1 MGKISRFLAL
11 ITFFA
16 SVVFGACDFSEFDKN
31 FMEVGPKERQR
42 LHNEIKNTYIKAVIN
57 DDLECKKESLK
68 RLIKANEVFEID
80 SKTLKKEL
88 ATLEN
93 SADSKN
99 TTNNAKKDENPT
111 KTTKNQNKDSSKET
125 KNAEQKTN
133 SKVEQNKTTKVT
145 QKEQSKEQKAQK
157 IEPKKEPKA
166 EQNVLS
172 DNVRKTLRVLEVL
185 SDKTALKIKLNRNI
199 DESELKNF
207 TLGSEDSWRNVYDIS
222 GILPSKFPTPQN
234 GISAKIRIAQKD
246 PSTVRIVF
254 EDAKKSQIYTQI
266 NDKEITFSKN
276 KLTQSTQ
283 KTEQKDSAKKAAN
296 AEKTNTSKIQAAT
309 NESEKITEKTTNKTQ
324 KTTANTEK
332 KTAETKKAEPI
343 NQKPMKITAD
353 TAPAAASN
361 KLSKKQKA
369 SKIIVI
375 DPGHGGDDVGALSQ
389 NKKLREK
396 DIVLSVSKKT
406 AALLKER
413 GYKVLFTRSNDRFIK
428 LRSRTS
434 FANDKGAHL
443 FISVHANAAPNKEK
457 AKTMNGIETFFLSP
471 SRSERSMNAAN
482 LENKAD
488 TDEMNYFTKV
498 SFLNFLNREKI
509 IASNKLAIDM
519 QAALLKSVRTS
530 YKVSDGGVREAP
542 FWVLVGA
549 LMPAVLIEIGY
560 ISHAEESLKISNSK
574 YQDRLAK
581 GIADGV
587 DEYFAKNL

>member
-11 ITFFA
+11 ITFFI

-31 FMEVGPKERQR
+31 FMEVGAKERQR
-42 LHNEIKNTYIKAVIN
+42 LHNEIKNAYIKSVIN
-57 DDLECKKESLK
+57 DDLECKKASLE
-68 RLIKANEVFEID
+68 RLIKANAVFNID
-80 SKTLKKEL
+80 SKALKKEL
-88 ATLEN
+88 ASISQANAKNADKN
-93 SADSKN
+93 SAKKSTPKSQNSAEESK
-99 TTNNAKKDENPT
+99 
-111 KTTKNQNKDSSKET
+111 KET
-125 KNAEQKTN
+125 KNEAKNTEQKTK
-133 SKVEQNKTTKVT
+133 SITAQT
-145 QKEQSKEQKAQK
+145 KEQKSQK
-157 IEPKKEPKA
+157 AEAEPK
-166 EQNVLS
+166 S
-172 DNVRKTLRVLEVL
+172 LRVLEVL
-185 SDKTALKIKLNRNI
+185 SDKNSLKIKLNRNI
-199 DESELKNF
+199 NKGELKNF
-207 TLGSEDSWRNVYDIS
+207 TLGSGDSWRNVYDIT

-246 PSTVRIVF
+246 PNTVRIVF
-254 EDAKKSQIYTQI
+254 EDAKKSQIYAQI
-266 NDKEITFSKN
+266 NEKEITFSKN
-276 KLTQSTQ
+276 KPAQNTQ
-283 KTEQKDSAKKAAN
+283 KVEQKVEQKTQPSSSAKKVASTEKTSEN
-296 AEKTNTSKIQAAT
+296 KAEKTT
-309 NESEKITEKTTNKTQ
+309 KTQ
-324 KTTANTEK
+324 NTKNDK
-332 KTAETKKAEPI
+332 KIAKKPEPV
-343 NQKPMKITAD
+343 NQKAMKITAD
-353 TAPAAASN
+353 TAAASN

-369 SKIIVI
+369 SKIIVL

-396 DIVLSVSKKT
+396 DIALSVSKKT
-406 AALLKER
+406 ASLLKER

-443 FISVHANAAPNKEK
+443 FISIHANAAPNKEK
-457 AKTMNGIETFFLSP
+457 AKIMNGIETYFLSP

-519 QAALLKSVRTS
+519 QAALLKSVRAS

-560 ISHAEESLKISNSK
+560 ISHPDESQKIANSK

>member
-11 ITFFA
+11 ITLFI

-31 FMEVGPKERQR
+31 FMKVGAKERQR
-42 LHNEIKNTYIKAVIN
+42 LHNEIKNAYIKSVIN
-57 DDLECKKESLK
+57 DDLECKKASLE
-68 RLIKANEVFEID
+68 RLIKANAVFGVN
-80 SKTLKKEL
+80 SKALKKEL
-88 ATLEN
+88 ASLN
-93 SADSKN
+93 QA
-99 TTNNAKKDENPT
+99 NAKNADKNNTDENNT
-111 KTTKNQNKDSSKET
+111 KKSTPKSQNKDSAEEAKKEAKKET
-125 KNAEQKTN
+125 KKEAKKEAKNTEQKTK
-133 SKVEQNKTTKVT
+133 SRAAQT
-145 QKEQSKEQKAQK
+145 KEQKSQK
-157 IEPKKEPKA
+157 VEAKTKVEAKAEPK
-166 EQNVLS
+166 S
-172 DNVRKTLRVLEVL
+172 LRVLEVL
-185 SDKTALKIKLNRNI
+185 SDKNSLKIKLNRNI
-199 DESELKNF
+199 NEDELKNF
-207 TLGSEDSWRNVYDIS
+207 TLNSKDSWRNVYDIT
-222 GILPSKFPTPQN
+222 GILPSKFPIPQN

-254 EDAKKSQIYTQI
+254 EDAKKSQIYAQI
-266 NDKEITFSKN
+266 DEKEITFSK
-276 KLTQSTQ
+276 KLAQNTQ
-283 KTEQKDSAKKAAN
+283 KTEQKAEQNTKKTAKKVASTEKTSEKTSEN
-296 AEKTNTSKIQAAT
+296 KAEKTV
-309 NESEKITEKTTNKTQ
+309 KTQ
-324 KTTANTEK
+324 NTKNDK
-332 KTAETKKAEPI
+332 KIAKKPEPI
-343 NQKPMKITAD
+343 NQKAMKITAD
-353 TAPAAASN
+353 TATAAASN

-369 SKIIVI
+369 SKIIVL

-396 DIVLSVSKKT
+396 DIVLNVSKKT
-406 AALLKER
+406 ASLLKER

-443 FISVHANAAPNKEK
+443 FISIHANAAPNKEK
-457 AKTMNGIETFFLSP
+457 AKSMNGIETFFLSP

-519 QAALLKSVRTS
+519 QAALLKSVRAS

-560 ISHAEESLKISNSK
+560 ISHPDESQKIANSK

>member
-1 MGKISRFLAL
+1 M
-11 ITFFA
+11 

-31 FMEVGPKERQR
+31 FMKVGTKERQR
-42 LHNEIKNTYIKAVIN
+42 LHNEIKNAYIKSVIN
-57 DDLECKKESLK
+57 DDLECKKASLE
-68 RLIKANEVFEID
+68 RLIKANAVFNID

-88 ATLEN
+88 ASLSQAN
-93 SADSKN
+93 AKNADK
-99 TTNNAKKDENPT
+99 NNAKKSTPKSQNSAQEA
-111 KTTKNQNKDSSKET
+111 KNT
-125 KNAEQKTN
+125 EQKTK
-133 SKVEQNKTTKVT
+133 SITAQT
-145 QKEQSKEQKAQK
+145 KEQKSQK
-157 IEPKKEPKA
+157 AEAKTKVEVKKEAKAEPK
-166 EQNVLS
+166 S
-172 DNVRKTLRVLEVL
+172 LRVLEVL
-185 SDKTALKIKLNRNI
+185 SDKNSLKIKLNRNI
-199 DESELKNF
+199 NKGELKNF
-207 TLGSEDSWRNVYDIS
+207 TLGSGDSWRNVYDIT

-254 EDAKKSQIYTQI
+254 EDAKKSQIYAQI
-266 NDKEITFSKN
+266 NEKEITFSKN
-276 KLTQSTQ
+276 KPAQNTQ
-283 KTEQKDSAKKAAN
+283 KTEPSGSAKKVASTEKTSEKTSEN
-296 AEKTNTSKIQAAT
+296 KAEKTA
-309 NESEKITEKTTNKTQ
+309 KTQ
-324 KTTANTEK
+324 NTKNDK
-332 KTAETKKAEPI
+332 KIAKKPEPV
-343 NQKPMKITAD
+343 NQKAMKITAD
-353 TAPAAASN
+353 TAAASN

-369 SKIIVI
+369 SKIIVL

-396 DIVLSVSKKT
+396 DIVLNVSKKT
-406 AALLKER
+406 ASLLKER

-443 FISVHANAAPNKEK
+443 FISIHANAAPNKEK
-457 AKTMNGIETFFLSP
+457 AKSMNGIETFFLSP

-519 QAALLKSVRTS
+519 QAALLKSVRAS

-560 ISHAEESLKISNSK
+560 ISHPEESQKIANSK
-574 YQDRLAK
+574 YQDHIAK

>member
-1 MGKISRFLAL
+1 M
-11 ITFFA
+11 

-31 FMEVGPKERQR
+31 FIEVGAKERQR
-42 LHNEIKNTYIKAVIN
+42 LHNEIKNAYIKSVIN
-57 DDLECKKESLK
+57 DDLECKKASLE
-68 RLIKANEVFEID
+68 RLIKANAVFNID
-80 SKTLKKEL
+80 SKALKKEL
-88 ATLEN
+88 ASLSQAN
-93 SADSKN
+93 AKNADE
-99 TTNNAKKDENPT
+99 NNADENNT
-111 KTTKNQNKDSSKET
+111 KKSTPKSQNKDSAEEAKNESKKET
-125 KNAEQKTN
+125 KNTEQKTN
-133 SKVEQNKTTKVT
+133 TKSTIT
-145 QKEQSKEQKAQK
+145 QTKEQKSQK
-157 IEPKKEPKA
+157 AEAKKEAKAEPK
-166 EQNVLS
+166 S
-172 DNVRKTLRVLEVL
+172 LRVLEVL
-185 SDKTALKIKLNRNI
+185 SDKNSLKIKLNRNI
-199 DESELKNF
+199 NEDELKNF
-207 TLGSEDSWRNVYDIS
+207 ALSSKDSWRNVYDIT
-222 GILPSKFPTPQN
+222 GILPSKFPIPQN

-254 EDAKKSQIYTQI
+254 EDAKKSQIYAQI
-266 NDKEITFSKN
+266 NEKEITFSKN
-276 KLTQSTQ
+276 KPAQNTQ
-283 KTEQKDSAKKAAN
+283 KVEQKTQPSGSAKKVASTEKTSEKTSEN
-296 AEKTNTSKIQAAT
+296 KAEKTA
-309 NESEKITEKTTNKTQ
+309 KTQ
-324 KTTANTEK
+324 NTKNDK
-332 KTAETKKAEPI
+332 KIAKKPEPI
-343 NQKPMKITAD
+343 NQKAMKITAD
-353 TAPAAASN
+353 IAAASN

-369 SKIIVI
+369 SKIIVL

-396 DIVLSVSKKT
+396 DIALSVSKKT
-406 AALLKER
+406 ASLLKER
-413 GYKVLFTRSNDRFIK
+413 GYKVLLTRSNDRFIK

-443 FISVHANAAPNKEK
+443 FISIHANAAPNKEK
-457 AKTMNGIETFFLSP
+457 AKTMNGIETYFLSP

-519 QAALLKSVRTS
+519 QAALLKSVRAS

-560 ISHAEESLKISNSK
+560 ISHPEESQKIANSK
-574 YQDRLAK
+574 YQDHIAK

>member
-11 ITFFA
+11 ITLFI

-31 FMEVGPKERQR
+31 FIEVGAKERQR
-42 LHNEIKNTYIKAVIN
+42 LHNEIKNAYIKSVIN
-57 DDLECKKESLK
+57 DDLECKKASLE
-68 RLIKANEVFEID
+68 RLIKANDVFGVN

-88 ATLEN
+88 ASLSQAN
-93 SADSKN
+93 AKNADK
-99 TTNNAKKDENPT
+99 NNADENNTDKNNT
-111 KTTKNQNKDSSKET
+111 KKSTPKSQNKDSAQEAKKETKKET
-125 KNAEQKTN
+125 KNTEQKTN
-133 SKVEQNKTTKVT
+133 TKSIIT
-145 QKEQSKEQKAQK
+145 QTKEQKSQK
-157 IEPKKEPKA
+157 VEAKKEAKAEPK
-166 EQNVLS
+166 S
-172 DNVRKTLRVLEVL
+172 LRVLEVL
-185 SDKTALKIKLNRNI
+185 SDKNSLKIKLNRNI
-199 DESELKNF
+199 NEDELKNF
-207 TLGSEDSWRNVYDIS
+207 ALSSKDSWRNVYDIT
-222 GILPSKFPTPQN
+222 GILPNKFPIPQN

-254 EDAKKSQIYTQI
+254 EDAKKSQIYAQI
-266 NDKEITFSKN
+266 DEKEITFSK
-276 KLTQSTQ
+276 KLAQ
-283 KTEQKDSAKKAAN
+283 KTEQKAEQKAEQNTKKTAKKVASTEKTSEKTSEN
-296 AEKTNTSKIQAAT
+296 KAEKTV
-309 NESEKITEKTTNKTQ
+309 KTQ
-324 KTTANTEK
+324 NTKNDK
-332 KTAETKKAEPI
+332 KIAKKPEPV
-343 NQKPMKITAD
+343 NQKAMKITAD
-353 TAPAAASN
+353 TATAAGN

-369 SKIIVI
+369 SKIIVL

-396 DIVLSVSKKT
+396 DIVLNVSKKT
-406 AALLKER
+406 ASLLKER

-443 FISVHANAAPNKEK
+443 FISIHANAAPNKQK
-457 AKTMNGIETFFLSP
+457 AKSMNGIETFFLSP

-519 QAALLKSVRTS
+519 QAALLKSVRTG

-560 ISHAEESLKISNSK
+560 ISHPDESQKIANSK

>member
-11 ITFFA
+11 ITLFI

-31 FMEVGPKERQR
+31 FIEVGAKERQR
-42 LHNEIKNTYIKAVIN
+42 LHNEIKNAYIKSVIN
-57 DDLECKKESLK
+57 DDLECKKASLE
-68 RLIKANEVFEID
+68 RLIKANAVFGVN
-80 SKTLKKEL
+80 SKALKKEL
-88 ATLEN
+88 TSLNQANTKNADENNADENNTKKSTPKSQN
-93 SADSKN
+93 SAEESK
-99 TTNNAKKDENPT
+99 
-111 KTTKNQNKDSSKET
+111 KET
-125 KNAEQKTN
+125 KNEAKNTEQKTN
-133 SKVEQNKTTKVT
+133 TKSIIT
-145 QKEQSKEQKAQK
+145 QTKEQKSQK
-157 IEPKKEPKA
+157 AEAKKEAKAEPK
-166 EQNVLS
+166 S
-172 DNVRKTLRVLEVL
+172 LRGLEVL
-185 SDKTALKIKLNRNI
+185 SDKNSLKIKLNRNI
-199 DESELKNF
+199 NEDELKNF
-207 TLGSEDSWRNVYDIS
+207 ALSSKDSWRNVYDIT
-222 GILPSKFPTPQN
+222 GILPSKFPIPQN

-254 EDAKKSQIYTQI
+254 EDAKKSQIYAQI
-266 NDKEITFSKN
+266 DEKEITFSK
-276 KLTQSTQ
+276 KLAQNTQ
-283 KTEQKDSAKKAAN
+283 KTEQKAEQKTEQKTEQNTKKTAKKVASTEKTSEKTSEN
-296 AEKTNTSKIQAAT
+296 KAEKTAKPQNTKNDKKIA
-309 NESEKITEKTTNKTQ
+309 
-324 KTTANTEK
+324 K
-332 KTAETKKAEPI
+332 KPEPI
-343 NQKPMKITAD
+343 NQKAMKITAD
-353 TAPAAASN
+353 TAAASN

-369 SKIIVI
+369 SKIIVL

-396 DIVLSVSKKT
+396 DIVLNVSKKT
-406 AALLKER
+406 ASLLKER

-443 FISVHANAAPNKEK
+443 FISIHANAAPNKEK
-457 AKTMNGIETFFLSP
+457 AKSMNGIETFFLSP

-519 QAALLKSVRTS
+519 QAALLKSVRAS

-560 ISHAEESLKISNSK
+560 ISHPDESQKIANSK

>member
-11 ITFFA
+11 ITLFI

-31 FMEVGPKERQR
+31 FMEVGAKERQR
-42 LHNEIKNTYIKAVIN
+42 LHNEIKNAYIKSVIN
-57 DDLECKKESLK
+57 DDLECKKASLE
-68 RLIKANEVFEID
+68 RLIKANDVFNID
-80 SKTLKKEL
+80 SKALKKEL
-88 ATLEN
+88 ASLNQANTKNADENNTKKSTPKSQN
-93 SADSKN
+93 SAEE
-99 TTNNAKKDENPT
+99 AK
-111 KTTKNQNKDSSKET
+111 KET
-125 KNAEQKTN
+125 KKEATHTEQKTK
-133 SKVEQNKTTKVT
+133 SRAAQT
-145 QKEQSKEQKAQK
+145 KEQKSQK
-157 IEPKKEPKA
+157 AEAKKEAKAEPKSLK
-166 EQNVLS
+166 
-172 DNVRKTLRVLEVL
+172 VLEVL
-185 SDKTALKIKLNRNI
+185 SDKNSLKIKLNRNI
-199 DESELKNF
+199 NEDELKNF
-207 TLGSEDSWRNVYDIS
+207 TLNSKDSWRNVYDIT
-222 GILPSKFPTPQN
+222 GILPSKFPIPQN

-254 EDAKKSQIYTQI
+254 EDAKKSQIYAQI
-266 NDKEITFSKN
+266 DEKEITFSK
-276 KLTQSTQ
+276 KLAQNTQ
-283 KTEQKDSAKKAAN
+283 KAEQKAEQNTKKTAKKVAS
-296 AEKTNTSKIQAAT
+296 AEKT
-309 NESEKITEKTTNKTQ
+309 SEKTSENKAEKTAKTQ
-324 KTTANTEK
+324 NTKNDK
-332 KTAETKKAEPI
+332 KIAKKPEPV
-343 NQKPMKITAD
+343 NQKAMKITAD
-353 TAPAAASN
+353 IAAASN

-369 SKIIVI
+369 SKIIVL

-396 DIVLSVSKKT
+396 DIALSVSKKT
-406 AALLKER
+406 ASLLKER

-443 FISVHANAAPNKEK
+443 FISIHANAAPNKEK
-457 AKTMNGIETFFLSP
+457 AKSMNGIETFFLSP

-488 TDEMNYFTKV
+488 TDEMNYFTKL

-509 IASNKLAIDM
+509 IASNKLAIDI
-519 QAALLKSVRTS
+519 QAGLLKSVRAS

-560 ISHAEESLKISNSK
+560 ISHPDESQKIANSK

>member
-1 MGKISRFLAL
+1 M
-11 ITFFA
+11 

-31 FMEVGPKERQR
+31 FIEADAKERQR
-42 LHNEIKNTYIKAVIN
+42 LHNEIKNAYIKSVIN
-57 DDLECKKESLK
+57 DDLECKKASLE
-68 RLIKANEVFEID
+68 RLIKANAVFNID
-80 SKTLKKEL
+80 SKALKKEL
-88 ATLEN
+88 TSLNQANTKN
-93 SADSKN
+93 ADE
-99 TTNNAKKDENPT
+99 NNADENNT
-111 KTTKNQNKDSSKET
+111 KKSTPKSQNKDSAQEAKNESKKEAKKEA
-125 KNAEQKTN
+125 KNTEQKTK
-133 SKVEQNKTTKVT
+133 SRAAQT
-145 QKEQSKEQKAQK
+145 KEQKSQK
-157 IEPKKEPKA
+157 VEAKTKVEAKAEPK
-166 EQNVLS
+166 S
-172 DNVRKTLRVLEVL
+172 LRVLEVL
-185 SDKTALKIKLNRNI
+185 SDKNSLKIKLNRNI
-199 DESELKNF
+199 NEDELKNF
-207 TLGSEDSWRNVYDIS
+207 ALNSKDSWRNVYDIT
-222 GILPSKFPTPQN
+222 GILPSKFPIPQN

-254 EDAKKSQIYTQI
+254 EDAKKSQIYAQI
-266 NDKEITFSKN
+266 DEKEITFSK
-276 KLTQSTQ
+276 KLAQNTQ
-283 KTEQKDSAKKAAN
+283 KTEQNTKKTAKKVAS
-296 AEKTNTSKIQAAT
+296 AEKTSAGKA
-309 NESEKITEKTTNKTQ
+309 EKTVKTQ
-324 KTTANTEK
+324 KENTKNDK
-332 KTAETKKAEPI
+332 KIAKKPEPV
-343 NQKPMKITAD
+343 NQKAMKITAD
-353 TAPAAASN
+353 TAIAATSN

-369 SKIIVI
+369 SKIIVL

-396 DIVLSVSKKT
+396 DIVLNVSKKT
-406 AALLKER
+406 ASLLKER

-443 FISVHANAAPNKEK
+443 FISIHANAAPNKEK
-457 AKTMNGIETFFLSP
+457 AKSMNGIETFFLSP

-488 TDEMNYFTKV
+488 TDEMNYFTKA

-519 QAALLKSVRTS
+519 QAALLKSVRAG

-560 ISHAEESLKISNSK
+560 ISHPDESQKIANSK

>member
-1 MGKISRFLAL
+1 M
-11 ITFFA
+11 

-31 FMEVGPKERQR
+31 FIEVGAKERQR
-42 LHNEIKNTYIKAVIN
+42 LHNEIKNAYIKSVIN
-57 DDLECKKESLK
+57 DDLECKKASLE
-68 RLIKANEVFEID
+68 RLIKANDIFGVD

-88 ATLEN
+88 ASLNQANT
-93 SADSKN
+93 KN
-99 TTNNAKKDENPT
+99 ADENNTDENNT
-111 KTTKNQNKDSSKET
+111 KKSTPKSQNKDSAQETKKET
-125 KNAEQKTN
+125 KKEAKNTEQKTN
-133 SKVEQNKTTKVT
+133 TKSIIT
-145 QKEQSKEQKAQK
+145 QTKEQKSQK
-157 IEPKKEPKA
+157 VKTKKEAKPKVEA
-166 EQNVLS
+166 EPNS
-172 DNVRKTLRVLEVL
+172 LRVLEVL
-185 SDKTALKIKLNRNI
+185 SDKNSLKIKLNRNI
-199 DESELKNF
+199 NEDELKNF
-207 TLGSEDSWRNVYDIS
+207 TLNSKDSWRNVYDIT
-222 GILPSKFPTPQN
+222 GILPSKFPIPQN
-234 GISAKIRIAQKD
+234 GISGKIRIAQKD

-254 EDAKKSQIYTQI
+254 EDAKKSQIYAQI
-266 NDKEITFSKN
+266 DEKEITFSK
-276 KLTQSTQ
+276 KLAQNTQ
-283 KTEQKDSAKKAAN
+283 KAEQKAEQNTKKTVKKVVS
-296 AEKTNTSKIQAAT
+296 AEKTSASKA
-309 NESEKITEKTTNKTQ
+309 EKTAKTQ
-324 KTTANTEK
+324 KENTKNDK
-332 KTAETKKAEPI
+332 KIAKKPEPV
-343 NQKPMKITAD
+343 NQKAMKITAD
-353 TAPAAASN
+353 TATAASN

-369 SKIIVI
+369 SKIIVL

-396 DIVLSVSKKT
+396 DIVLNVSKKT
-406 AALLKER
+406 ASLLKER

-443 FISVHANAAPNKEK
+443 FISIHANAAPNKQK
-457 AKTMNGIETFFLSP
+457 AKSMNGIETFFLSP

-519 QAALLKSVRTS
+519 QAALLKSVRAG

-560 ISHAEESLKISNSK
+560 ISHPEESQKIANSK
-574 YQDRLAK
+574 YQDHIAK

>member
-11 ITFFA
+11 ITLFI

-31 FMEVGPKERQR
+31 FIEVGAKERQR
-42 LHNEIKNTYIKAVIN
+42 LHNEIKNAYIKSVIN
-57 DDLECKKESLK
+57 DDLECKKASLE
-68 RLIKANEVFEID
+68 RLIKANAVFGVN

-88 ATLEN
+88 ASL
-93 SADSKN
+93 SQA
-99 TTNNAKKDENPT
+99 NAKNADENNT
-111 KTTKNQNKDSSKET
+111 KKSTPKSQNKDSAQEAKKVSKKEI
-125 KNAEQKTN
+125 KNTEQKTN
-133 SKVEQNKTTKVT
+133 TKSTITQTKDQKSQKTEAKTKVEAK
-145 QKEQSKEQKAQK
+145 KEAKA
-157 IEPKKEPKA
+157 EPK
-166 EQNVLS
+166 S
-172 DNVRKTLRVLEVL
+172 LRVLEVL
-185 SDKTALKIKLNRNI
+185 SDKNSLKIKLNRNI
-199 DESELKNF
+199 NEDELKNF
-207 TLGSEDSWRNVYDIS
+207 TLNSKDSWRNVYDIT
-222 GILPSKFPTPQN
+222 GILPSKFPVPQN

-254 EDAKKSQIYTQI
+254 EDAKKSQIYSQI
-266 NDKEITFSKN
+266 DEKEITFSK
-276 KLTQSTQ
+276 KLAQNTQKAEQ
-283 KTEQKDSAKKAAN
+283 KTEQNTKKTAKKVAS
-296 AEKTNTSKIQAAT
+296 AEKT
-309 NESEKITEKTTNKTQ
+309 SENKAEKTVKTQ
-324 KTTANTEK
+324 NTKNDK
-332 KTAETKKAEPI
+332 KIAKKPEHI
-343 NQKPMKITAD
+343 NQKAMKIAAD
-353 TAPAAASN
+353 TATAASN

-369 SKIIVI
+369 SKIIVL

-396 DIVLSVSKKT
+396 DIVLNVSKKT
-406 AALLKER
+406 ASLLKER

-443 FISVHANAAPNKEK
+443 FISIHANAAPNKEK
-457 AKTMNGIETFFLSP
+457 AKSMNGIETFFLSP

-519 QAALLKSVRTS
+519 QAALLKSVRAS

-560 ISHAEESLKISNSK
+560 ISHPDESQKIANSK

>member
-11 ITFFA
+11 ITLFIG
-16 SVVFGACDFSEFDKN
+16 VVFGACDFSEFDKN
-31 FMEVGPKERQR
+31 FMKAGTKERQR
-42 LHNEIKNTYIKAVIN
+42 LHNEIKNAYIKSVIN
-57 DDLECKKESLK
+57 DDLECKKASLE
-68 RLIKANEVFEID
+68 RLIKANDVFNID
-80 SKTLKKEL
+80 SKALKKEL
-88 ATLEN
+88 ASL
-93 SADSKN
+93 SQA
-99 TTNNAKKDENPT
+99 NAKNADENNTDENNT
-111 KTTKNQNKDSSKET
+111 KKSTPKSQNKDSDQETKKET
-125 KNAEQKTN
+125 KKEAKNTEQKTK
-133 SKVEQNKTTKVT
+133 SRVAQT
-145 QKEQSKEQKAQK
+145 KEQKSQK
-157 IEPKKEPKA
+157 AEAKAEPK
-166 EQNVLS
+166 S
-172 DNVRKTLRVLEVL
+172 LRVLEVL
-185 SDKTALKIKLNRNI
+185 SDKNSLKIKLNRNI
-199 DESELKNF
+199 NEDELKNF
-207 TLGSEDSWRNVYDIS
+207 TLNSKDSWRNVYDIT
-222 GILPSKFPTPQN
+222 GILPNKFPIPQN

-254 EDAKKSQIYTQI
+254 EDAKKSQIYAQI
-266 NDKEITFSKN
+266 DEKEITFSKN
-276 KLTQSTQ
+276 KPAENTQ
-283 KTEQKDSAKKAAN
+283 KTEQKVEQKTEQNTKKTAKKVA
-296 AEKTNTSKIQAAT
+296 S
-309 NESEKITEKTTNKTQ
+309 TEKTSEKTSENKAEKIAKTQ
-324 KTTANTEK
+324 NTKNDK
-332 KTAETKKAEPI
+332 KIAKKPEPV
-343 NQKPMKITAD
+343 NQKAMKITAD
-353 TAPAAASN
+353 TATAASN

-369 SKIIVI
+369 SKIIVL

-396 DIVLSVSKKT
+396 DIVLNVSKKT
-406 AALLKER
+406 ASLLKER

-443 FISVHANAAPNKEK
+443 FISIHANAAPNKEK
-457 AKTMNGIETFFLSP
+457 AKSMNGIETFFLSP

-519 QAALLKSVRTS
+519 QAALLKSVRTG

-560 ISHAEESLKISNSK
+560 ISHPDESQKIANSK

>member
-11 ITFFA
+11 ITLFI

-31 FMEVGPKERQR
+31 FIEVGAKERQR
-42 LHNEIKNTYIKAVIN
+42 LHNEIKNAYIKSVIN
-57 DDLECKKESLK
+57 DDLECKKASLE
-68 RLIKANEVFEID
+68 RLIKANTVFNID

-88 ATLEN
+88 ASL
-93 SADSKN
+93 SQA
-99 TTNNAKKDENPT
+99 NAKNADENNT
-111 KTTKNQNKDSSKET
+111 KKSTPKSQNKDSAEESKKETKKET
-125 KNAEQKTN
+125 KNTEQKTN
-133 SKVEQNKTTKVT
+133 TKSIIT
-145 QKEQSKEQKAQK
+145 QTKEQKSQK
-157 IEPKKEPKA
+157 AEAKTKVEAKAEPK
-166 EQNVLS
+166 S
-172 DNVRKTLRVLEVL
+172 LRVLEVL
-185 SDKTALKIKLNRNI
+185 SDKNSLKIKLNRNI
-199 DESELKNF
+199 NEDELKNF
-207 TLGSEDSWRNVYDIS
+207 TLSSKDSWRNVYDIT
-222 GILPSKFPTPQN
+222 GILPSKFPIPQN

-254 EDAKKSQIYTQI
+254 EDAKKSQIYAQI
-266 NDKEITFSKN
+266 DEKEITFSK
-276 KLTQSTQ
+276 KLAQNTQ
-283 KTEQKDSAKKAAN
+283 KTEQKTEQKAEQNAKKTVKKVASVEKTSASK
-296 AEKTNTSKIQAAT
+296 AEKTA
-309 NESEKITEKTTNKTQ
+309 KTQ
-324 KTTANTEK
+324 KENTKNDK
-332 KTAETKKAEPI
+332 KIAKKPEPV
-343 NQKPMKITAD
+343 NQKAMKITAD
-353 TAPAAASN
+353 TATAASN

-369 SKIIVI
+369 SKIIVL

-396 DIVLSVSKKT
+396 DIVLNVSKKT
-406 AALLKER
+406 ASLLKER

-443 FISVHANAAPNKEK
+443 FISIHANAAPNKQK
-457 AKTMNGIETFFLSP
+457 AKSMNGIETFFLSP

-488 TDEMNYFTKV
+488 TDEMNYFTKL

-519 QAALLKSVRTS
+519 QAALLKSVRAG

-560 ISHAEESLKISNSK
+560 ISHPDESQKIANSK

>member
-1 MGKISRFLAL
+1 MGKISRFLVL
-11 ITFFA
+11 ITLFI

-31 FMEVGPKERQR
+31 FMEVGAKERQR
-42 LHNEIKNTYIKAVIN
+42 LHNEIKNAYIKSVIN
-57 DDLECKKESLK
+57 DDLECKKASLE
-68 RLIKANEVFEID
+68 RLIKANDVFGVN

-88 ATLEN
+88 ASLN
-93 SADSKN
+93 QANAKNADE
-99 TTNNAKKDENPT
+99 NNADENNT
-111 KTTKNQNKDSSKET
+111 KKSTPKSQNKDSAQEAKNESKKEAKKEA
-125 KNAEQKTN
+125 KNTEQKTK
-133 SKVEQNKTTKVT
+133 SRAAQT
-145 QKEQSKEQKAQK
+145 KEQKSQK
-157 IEPKKEPKA
+157 VEAKTKVEAKAEPK
-166 EQNVLS
+166 S
-172 DNVRKTLRVLEVL
+172 LRVLEVL
-185 SDKTALKIKLNRNI
+185 SDKNSLKIKLNRNI
-199 DESELKNF
+199 NEDELKNF
-207 TLGSEDSWRNVYDIS
+207 TLNSKDSWRNVYDIT
-222 GILPSKFPTPQN
+222 GILPNKFPIPQN

-254 EDAKKSQIYTQI
+254 EDAKKSQIYAQI
-266 NDKEITFSKN
+266 DEKEITFSK
-276 KLTQSTQ
+276 KLAQNTQ
-283 KTEQKDSAKKAAN
+283 KTEQKAEQNTKKTAKKVASTEKTSEKTSKN
-296 AEKTNTSKIQAAT
+296 KAEKTA
-309 NESEKITEKTTNKTQ
+309 KTAKTQ
-324 KTTANTEK
+324 KENTKNDK
-332 KTAETKKAEPI
+332 KIAKKPEPI
-343 NQKPMKITAD
+343 NQKAMKITAD
-353 TAPAAASN
+353 TATAAGN

-369 SKIIVI
+369 SKIIVL

-396 DIVLSVSKKT
+396 DIVLNVSKKT
-406 AALLKER
+406 ASLLKER

-443 FISVHANAAPNKEK
+443 FISIHANAAPNKEK
-457 AKTMNGIETFFLSP
+457 AKSMNGIETFFLSP

-519 QAALLKSVRTS
+519 QAALLKSVRAG

-560 ISHAEESLKISNSK
+560 ISHPDESQKIANSK

>member
-1 MGKISRFLAL
+1 M
-11 ITFFA
+11 

-31 FMEVGPKERQR
+31 FIEVGAKERQR
-42 LHNEIKNTYIKAVIN
+42 LHNEIKNAYIKSVIN
-57 DDLECKKESLK
+57 DDLECKKASLE
-68 RLIKANEVFEID
+68 RLIKANAVFNID
-80 SKTLKKEL
+80 SKALKKEL
-88 ATLEN
+88 ASLN
-93 SADSKN
+93 QANAKNADE
-99 TTNNAKKDENPT
+99 NNADENNT
-111 KTTKNQNKDSSKET
+111 KKSTQKNQNKDSTKETKKEAKKETKKET
-125 KNAEQKTN
+125 KNTEQKTK
-133 SKVEQNKTTKVT
+133 SRVAQT
-145 QKEQSKEQKAQK
+145 KEQKSQK
-157 IEPKKEPKA
+157 TEAKTKVEVKKEAKAEPK
-166 EQNVLS
+166 S
-172 DNVRKTLRVLEVL
+172 LRVLEVL
-185 SDKTALKIKLNRNI
+185 SDKNSLKIKLNRNI
-199 DESELKNF
+199 NEDELKNF
-207 TLGSEDSWRNVYDIS
+207 ALSSKDSWRNVYDIT
-222 GILPSKFPTPQN
+222 GILPSKFPIPQN

-254 EDAKKSQIYTQI
+254 EDAKKSQIYAQI
-266 NDKEITFSKN
+266 DEKEITFSKN
-276 KLTQSTQ
+276 KPAQNTQ
-283 KTEQKDSAKKAAN
+283 KTEQKAEQKIEQNTKKTAKKVASTEKTSEKTSEN
-296 AEKTNTSKIQAAT
+296 KAEKTA
-309 NESEKITEKTTNKTQ
+309 KTQ
-324 KTTANTEK
+324 NTKNDK
-332 KTAETKKAEPI
+332 KIAKKPEPI
-343 NQKPMKITAD
+343 NQKAMKITAD
-353 TAPAAASN
+353 TATAASN

-369 SKIIVI
+369 SKIIVL

-396 DIVLSVSKKT
+396 DIVLNVSKKT
-406 AALLKER
+406 ASLLKER

-443 FISVHANAAPNKEK
+443 FISIHANAAPNKEK
-457 AKTMNGIETFFLSP
+457 AKSMNGIETFFLSP

-519 QAALLKSVRTS
+519 QAALLKSVRAS

-560 ISHAEESLKISNSK
+560 ISHPDESQKIANSK

>member
-1 MGKISRFLAL
+1 M
-11 ITFFA
+11 

-31 FMEVGPKERQR
+31 FIEVGAKERQR
-42 LHNEIKNTYIKAVIN
+42 LHNEIKNAYIKSVIN
-57 DDLECKKESLK
+57 DDLECKKASLE
-68 RLIKANEVFEID
+68 RLIKANDIFNID

-88 ATLEN
+88 ASLSQANAKNADENNADENNTKKSTPKSQN
-93 SADSKN
+93 SAEESK
-99 TTNNAKKDENPT
+99 
-111 KTTKNQNKDSSKET
+111 KET
-125 KNAEQKTN
+125 KNEAKNTEQKTK
-133 SKVEQNKTTKVT
+133 SRVAQT
-145 QKEQSKEQKAQK
+145 KEQKSQK
-157 IEPKKEPKA
+157 TEAKTKVEAEPK
-166 EQNVLS
+166 S
-172 DNVRKTLRVLEVL
+172 LRVLEVL
-185 SDKTALKIKLNRNI
+185 SDKNSLKIKLNRNI
-199 DESELKNF
+199 NEDELKNF
-207 TLGSEDSWRNVYDIS
+207 ALNSKDSWRNVYDIT
-222 GILPSKFPTPQN
+222 GILPSKFPIPQN

-254 EDAKKSQIYTQI
+254 EDAKKSQIYAQI
-266 NDKEITFSKN
+266 NEKEITFSKN
-276 KLTQSTQ
+276 KPAQNTQ
-283 KTEQKDSAKKAAN
+283 KTEQKTEQNTKKTAKKVASTEKTSEKTSEN
-296 AEKTNTSKIQAAT
+296 KAEKTAKKENTKNDKKIA
-309 NESEKITEKTTNKTQ
+309 
-324 KTTANTEK
+324 K
-332 KTAETKKAEPI
+332 KPEPI
-343 NQKPMKITAD
+343 NQKAMKITAD
-353 TAPAAASN
+353 TAAASN

-369 SKIIVI
+369 SKIIVL

-396 DIVLSVSKKT
+396 DIVLNVSKKT
-406 AALLKER
+406 ASLLKER

-443 FISVHANAAPNKEK
+443 FISIHANAAPNKQK
-457 AKTMNGIETFFLSP
+457 AKSMNGIETFFLSP

-519 QAALLKSVRTS
+519 QAALLKSVRAS

-560 ISHAEESLKISNSK
+560 ISHPDESQKIANSK

>member
-11 ITFFA
+11 ITLFI

-31 FMEVGPKERQR
+31 FIEVGAKERQR
-42 LHNEIKNTYIKAVIN
+42 LHNEIKNAYIKSVIN
-57 DDLECKKESLK
+57 DDLECKKASLE
-68 RLIKANEVFEID
+68 RLIKANDIFNID

-88 ATLEN
+88 ASL
-93 SADSKN
+93 SQA
-99 TTNNAKKDENPT
+99 NAKNADENNTDENNT
-111 KTTKNQNKDSSKET
+111 KKSTPKSQNQDSAEEAKKEAKKETKKET
-125 KNAEQKTN
+125 KNTEQKTK
-133 SKVEQNKTTKVT
+133 SRVAQT
-145 QKEQSKEQKAQK
+145 KEQKSQK
-157 IEPKKEPKA
+157 TEAKTKVEAKKEAKAEPK
-166 EQNVLS
+166 S
-172 DNVRKTLRVLEVL
+172 LRVLEVL
-185 SDKTALKIKLNRNI
+185 SDKNSLKIKLNRNI
-199 DESELKNF
+199 NEDELKNF
-207 TLGSEDSWRNVYDIS
+207 TLNSKDSWRNVYDIT
-222 GILPSKFPTPQN
+222 GILPSKFPIPQN

-254 EDAKKSQIYTQI
+254 EDAKKSQIYAQI
-266 NDKEITFSKN
+266 DEKEITFSKN
-276 KLTQSTQ
+276 KPAENTQ
-283 KTEQKDSAKKAAN
+283 KAEQKAEQNTKKTAKKVAS
-296 AEKTNTSKIQAAT
+296 AEKTSASKA
-309 NESEKITEKTTNKTQ
+309 EKTAKTAKTQ
-324 KTTANTEK
+324 KENTKNDK
-332 KTAETKKAEPI
+332 KIAKKPEPV
-343 NQKPMKITAD
+343 NQKAMKITAD
-353 TAPAAASN
+353 TTTAASN

-369 SKIIVI
+369 SKIIVL

-396 DIVLSVSKKT
+396 DIVLNVSKKT
-406 AALLKER
+406 ASLLKER

-443 FISVHANAAPNKEK
+443 FISIHANAAPNKEK
-457 AKTMNGIETFFLSP
+457 AKSMNGIETFFLSP

-519 QAALLKSVRTS
+519 QAALLKSVRAS

-560 ISHAEESLKISNSK
+560 ISHPDESQKIANSK

>member
-1 MGKISRFLAL
+1 MSYTYDTFYDHYVIKKDGKILYHIDTEAE
-11 ITFFA
+11 A
-16 SVVFGACDFSEFDKN
+16 
-31 FMEVGPKERQR
+31 
-42 LHNEIKNTYIKAVIN
+42 
-57 DDLECKKESLK
+57 KKE
-68 RLIKANEVFEID
+68 A
-80 SKTLKKEL
+80 KTK
-88 ATLEN
+88 LE
-93 SADSKN
+93 A
-99 TTNNAKKDENPT
+99 
-111 KTTKNQNKDSSKET
+111 
-125 KNAEQKTN
+125 
-133 SKVEQNKTTKVT
+133 
-145 QKEQSKEQKAQK
+145 
-157 IEPKKEPKA
+157 EPK
-166 EQNVLS
+166 S
-172 DNVRKTLRVLEVL
+172 LRVLEVL
-185 SDKTALKIKLNRNI
+185 SDKNSLKIKLNRNI
-199 DESELKNF
+199 NEDELKNF
-207 TLGSEDSWRNVYDIS
+207 ALSSKDSWRNVYDIT
-222 GILPSKFPTPQN
+222 GILPSKFPIPQN

-246 PSTVRIVF
+246 TSTVRIVF
-254 EDAKKSQIYTQI
+254 EDAKKSQIYAQI
-266 NDKEITFSKN
+266 DEKEITFSKN
-276 KLTQSTQ
+276 KPAQNTQKVEQ
-283 KTEQKDSAKKAAN
+283 KTEPSSSAKKVAS
-296 AEKTNTSKIQAAT
+296 AEKT
-309 NESEKITEKTTNKTQ
+309 SEKTSENKAEKTAKTQ
-324 KTTANTEK
+324 NTKNDK
-332 KTAETKKAEPI
+332 KIAKKPEPV
-343 NQKPMKITAD
+343 NQKAMKITAD
-353 TAPAAASN
+353 TAIAATSN

-369 SKIIVI
+369 SKIIVL

-396 DIVLSVSKKT
+396 DIVLNVSKKT
-406 AALLKER
+406 ASLLKER

-443 FISVHANAAPNKEK
+443 FISIHANAAPNKEK
-457 AKTMNGIETFFLSP
+457 AKSMNGIETFFLSP

-519 QAALLKSVRTS
+519 QAALLKSVRAS

-560 ISHAEESLKISNSK
+560 ISHPDESQKIANSK

>member
-1 MGKISRFLAL
+1 M
-11 ITFFA
+11 

-31 FMEVGPKERQR
+31 FIEVGAKERQR
-42 LHNEIKNTYIKAVIN
+42 LHNEIKNAYIKSVIN
-57 DDLECKKESLK
+57 DDLECKKASLE
-68 RLIKANEVFEID
+68 RLIKANAVFNID
-80 SKTLKKEL
+80 SKALKKEL
-88 ATLEN
+88 ASLN
-93 SADSKN
+93 QANAKNADE
-99 TTNNAKKDENPT
+99 NNADENNT
-111 KTTKNQNKDSSKET
+111 KKSTPKSQNKDSAQEAKKEAKKEA
-125 KNAEQKTN
+125 KNTEQKTK
-133 SKVEQNKTTKVT
+133 SRAAQT
-145 QKEQSKEQKAQK
+145 KEQKSQK
-157 IEPKKEPKA
+157 AEAKKEAKAKVEAEPK
-166 EQNVLS
+166 S
-172 DNVRKTLRVLEVL
+172 LRVLEVL
-185 SDKTALKIKLNRNI
+185 SDKNSLKIKLNRNI
-199 DESELKNF
+199 NEDELKNF
-207 TLGSEDSWRNVYDIS
+207 ALNSKDSWRNVYDIT
-222 GILPSKFPTPQN
+222 GILPSKFPIPQN

-254 EDAKKSQIYTQI
+254 EDTKKSQIYAQI
-266 NDKEITFSKN
+266 DEKEITFSKN
-276 KLTQSTQ
+276 KPAQNTQ
-283 KTEQKDSAKKAAN
+283 KTEQKTEQNTKKTAKKVAS
-296 AEKTNTSKIQAAT
+296 AEKTSASKA
-309 NESEKITEKTTNKTQ
+309 EKTAKTQ
-324 KTTANTEK
+324 KENTKNDK
-332 KTAETKKAEPI
+332 KIAKKPEPV
-343 NQKPMKITAD
+343 NQKTMKITAD
-353 TAPAAASN
+353 TATAAGN

-369 SKIIVI
+369 SKIIVL

-396 DIVLSVSKKT
+396 DIVLNVSKKT
-406 AALLKER
+406 ASLLKER

-443 FISVHANAAPNKEK
+443 FISIHANAAPNKEK
-457 AKTMNGIETFFLSP
+457 AKSMNGIETFFLSP

-519 QAALLKSVRTS
+519 QAALLKSVRAS

-560 ISHAEESLKISNSK
+560 ISHPEESQKIANSK
-574 YQDRLAK
+574 YQDHIAK

>member
-1 MGKISRFLAL
+1 MGKISRFLVL
-11 ITFFA
+11 ITLFI

-31 FMEVGPKERQR
+31 FIEVGAKERQR
-42 LHNEIKNTYIKAVIN
+42 LHNEIKNAYIKSVIN
-57 DDLECKKESLK
+57 DDLECKKASLE
-68 RLIKANEVFEID
+68 RLIKANDVFNID
-80 SKTLKKEL
+80 SKALKKEL
-88 ATLEN
+88 TSLNQANTKN
-93 SADSKN
+93 ADE
-99 TTNNAKKDENPT
+99 NNADENNTDKNNT
-111 KTTKNQNKDSSKET
+111 KKSTPKSQNKDSAEEAKNEAKKET
-125 KNAEQKTN
+125 KNTEQKTK
-133 SKVEQNKTTKVT
+133 SRAAQT
-145 QKEQSKEQKAQK
+145 KEQKSQK
-157 IEPKKEPKA
+157 AEAKKEAKAEVKAEPK
-166 EQNVLS
+166 S
-172 DNVRKTLRVLEVL
+172 LRVLEVL
-185 SDKTALKIKLNRNI
+185 SDKNSLKIKLNRNI
-199 DESELKNF
+199 NEDELKNF
-207 TLGSEDSWRNVYDIS
+207 TLNSKDSWRNVYDIT
-222 GILPSKFPTPQN
+222 GILPNKFPIPQN

-254 EDAKKSQIYTQI
+254 EDAKKSQIYAQI
-266 NDKEITFSKN
+266 DEKEITFSK
-276 KLTQSTQ
+276 KLAQNTQ
-283 KTEQKDSAKKAAN
+283 KTEQKT
-296 AEKTNTSKIQAAT
+296 EQNT
-309 NESEKITEKTTNKTQ
+309 
-324 KTTANTEK
+324 K
-332 KTAETKKAEPI
+332 KTAKKVASVEKTSASKAEKIAKTQNTKNDKKIAKKPEPI
-343 NQKPMKITAD
+343 NQKAMKITAD
-353 TAPAAASN
+353 TAAAASN

-369 SKIIVI
+369 SKIIVL

-396 DIVLSVSKKT
+396 DIVLNVSKKT
-406 AALLKER
+406 ASLLKER

-443 FISVHANAAPNKEK
+443 FISIHANAAPNKEK
-457 AKTMNGIETFFLSP
+457 AKSMNGIETFFLSP

-519 QAALLKSVRTS
+519 QAALLKSVRAS

-560 ISHAEESLKISNSK
+560 ISHPDESQKIANSK

>member
-11 ITFFA
+11 ITLFI
-16 SVVFGACDFSEFDKN
+16 SVVFGVCDFSEFDKN
-31 FMEVGPKERQR
+31 FIEVGAKERQR
-42 LHNEIKNTYIKAVIN
+42 LHNEIKNAYIKSVIN
-57 DDLECKKESLK
+57 DDLECKKASLE
-68 RLIKANEVFEID
+68 RLIKANDVFGVN
-80 SKTLKKEL
+80 SKALKKEL
-88 ATLEN
+88 ASLN
-93 SADSKN
+93 QANAKNADE
-99 TTNNAKKDENPT
+99 NNADENNT
-111 KTTKNQNKDSSKET
+111 KKSTPKSQNKDSAQEAKNEAKKET
-125 KNAEQKTN
+125 KNTEQKTK
-133 SKVEQNKTTKVT
+133 SRAAQT
-145 QKEQSKEQKAQK
+145 KEQKSQK
-157 IEPKKEPKA
+157 AEAKKEAKTKLEAEPK
-166 EQNVLS
+166 S
-172 DNVRKTLRVLEVL
+172 LRVLEVL
-185 SDKTALKIKLNRNI
+185 SDKNSLKIKLNRNI
-199 DESELKNF
+199 NEDELKNF
-207 TLGSEDSWRNVYDIS
+207 TLNSKDSWRNVYDIT
-222 GILPSKFPTPQN
+222 GILPSKFPIPQN
-234 GISAKIRIAQKD
+234 GISGKIRIAQKD

-254 EDAKKSQIYTQI
+254 EDAKKSQIYAQI
-266 NDKEITFSKN
+266 DEKEITFSKN
-276 KLTQSTQ
+276 KPAQNTQ
-283 KTEQKDSAKKAAN
+283 KTEQKAEQKAEQNTKKTAKKVAS
-296 AEKTNTSKIQAAT
+296 AEKT
-309 NESEKITEKTTNKTQ
+309 SEKTSENKAEKTAKTQ
-324 KTTANTEK
+324 KENTKNDK
-332 KTAETKKAEPI
+332 KIAKKPEPV
-343 NQKPMKITAD
+343 NQKAMKITAD
-353 TAPAAASN
+353 TATAASN

-369 SKIIVI
+369 SKIIVL

-396 DIVLSVSKKT
+396 DIVLNVSKKT
-406 AALLKER
+406 ASLLKER

-443 FISVHANAAPNKEK
+443 FISIHANAAPNKEK
-457 AKTMNGIETFFLSP
+457 AKSMNGIETFFLSP

-519 QAALLKSVRTS
+519 QAALLKSVRAS

-560 ISHAEESLKISNSK
+560 ISHPDESQKIANSK

>member
-1 MGKISRFLAL
+1 M
-11 ITFFA
+11 

-31 FMEVGPKERQR
+31 FIEVGAKERQR
-42 LHNEIKNTYIKAVIN
+42 LHNEIKNAYIKSVIN
-57 DDLECKKESLK
+57 DDLECKKASLE
-68 RLIKANEVFEID
+68 RLIKANAVFGVD
-80 SKTLKKEL
+80 SKALKKEL
-88 ATLEN
+88 ASISQANAKNADKN
-93 SADSKN
+93 SAKKSTPKSQNSAEESK
-99 TTNNAKKDENPT
+99 
-111 KTTKNQNKDSSKET
+111 KET
-125 KNAEQKTN
+125 KNEAKNTEQKTK
-133 SKVEQNKTTKVT
+133 SKAAQT
-145 QKEQSKEQKAQK
+145 KEQKSQK
-157 IEPKKEPKA
+157 AEAEPK
-166 EQNVLS
+166 S
-172 DNVRKTLRVLEVL
+172 LRVLEVL
-185 SDKTALKIKLNRNI
+185 SDKNSLKIKLNRNI
-199 DESELKNF
+199 NEDELKNF
-207 TLGSEDSWRNVYDIS
+207 TLNSKDSWRNVYDIT
-222 GILPSKFPTPQN
+222 GILPSKFPIPQN
-234 GISAKIRIAQKD
+234 GISGKIRIAQKD

-254 EDAKKSQIYTQI
+254 EDAKKSQIYAQI
-266 NDKEITFSKN
+266 DEKEITFSK
-276 KLTQSTQ
+276 KLAQNTQ
-283 KTEQKDSAKKAAN
+283 KAEQKAEQNTKKTVKKVVS
-296 AEKTNTSKIQAAT
+296 AEKTSASKA
-309 NESEKITEKTTNKTQ
+309 EKTAKTQ
-324 KTTANTEK
+324 KENTKNDK
-332 KTAETKKAEPI
+332 KIAKKPEPV
-343 NQKPMKITAD
+343 NQKAMKITAD
-353 TAPAAASN
+353 TATAASN

-369 SKIIVI
+369 SKIIVL

-396 DIVLSVSKKT
+396 DIVLNVSKKT
-406 AALLKER
+406 ASLLKER

-443 FISVHANAAPNKEK
+443 FISIHANAAPNKQK
-457 AKTMNGIETFFLSP
+457 AKSMNGIETFFLSP

-519 QAALLKSVRTS
+519 QAALLKSVRAG

-560 ISHAEESLKISNSK
+560 ISHPDESQKIANSK

>member
-11 ITFFA
+11 ITLFI

-31 FMEVGPKERQR
+31 FIEVGAKERQR
-42 LHNEIKNTYIKAVIN
+42 LHNEIKNAYIKSVIN
-57 DDLECKKESLK
+57 DDLECKKASLE
-68 RLIKANEVFEID
+68 RLIKANAVFNID
-80 SKTLKKEL
+80 SKALKKEL
-88 ATLEN
+88 ASISQANAKNADKN
-93 SADSKN
+93 SAKKSTPKSQNSAQEAKN
-99 TTNNAKKDENPT
+99 EAKK
-111 KTTKNQNKDSSKET
+111 KK
-125 KNAEQKTN
+125 QKTK
-133 SKVEQNKTTKVT
+133 SITAQT
-145 QKEQSKEQKAQK
+145 KEQKSQK
-157 IEPKKEPKA
+157 VEAKAEAKAEPK
-166 EQNVLS
+166 S
-172 DNVRKTLRVLEVL
+172 LRVLEVL
-185 SDKTALKIKLNRNI
+185 SDKNSLKIKLNRNI
-199 DESELKNF
+199 NEDELKNF
-207 TLGSEDSWRNVYDIS
+207 TLNSKDSWRNVYDIT
-222 GILPSKFPTPQN
+222 GILPSKFPIPQN

-254 EDAKKSQIYTQI
+254 EDAKKSQIYAQI
-266 NDKEITFSKN
+266 DEKEITFSK
-276 KLTQSTQ
+276 KLAQNTQ
-283 KTEQKDSAKKAAN
+283 KTEQKAEQNTKKTAKKVASTEKTSEKTSEN
-296 AEKTNTSKIQAAT
+296 KAEKTV
-309 NESEKITEKTTNKTQ
+309 KTQ
-324 KTTANTEK
+324 NTKNDK
-332 KTAETKKAEPI
+332 KIAKKPEPV
-343 NQKPMKITAD
+343 NQKAMKITAD
-353 TAPAAASN
+353 TATAASN

-369 SKIIVI
+369 SKIIVL

-396 DIVLSVSKKT
+396 DIVLNVSKKT
-406 AALLKER
+406 ASLLKER

-443 FISVHANAAPNKEK
+443 FISIHANAAPNKEK
-457 AKTMNGIETFFLSP
+457 AKTMNGIETYFLSP

-488 TDEMNYFTKV
+488 TDEMNYFTKL

-519 QAALLKSVRTS
+519 QAALLKSVRAS

-560 ISHAEESLKISNSK
+560 ISHPDESQKIANSK

>member
-1 MGKISRFLAL
+1 M
-11 ITFFA
+11 

-31 FMEVGPKERQR
+31 FIEVGAKERQR
-42 LHNEIKNTYIKAVIN
+42 LHNEIKNAYIKSVIN
-57 DDLECKKESLK
+57 DDLECKKASLE
-68 RLIKANEVFEID
+68 RLIKANAVFNID

-88 ATLEN
+88 ASLN
-93 SADSKN
+93 QANAKNADE
-99 TTNNAKKDENPT
+99 NNADENNT
-111 KTTKNQNKDSSKET
+111 KKSTPKSQNKDSDQEAKKEA
-125 KNAEQKTN
+125 KNTEQKTN
-133 SKVEQNKTTKVT
+133 TKSIIT
-145 QKEQSKEQKAQK
+145 QTKEQKSQK
-157 IEPKKEPKA
+157 AEAKKEAKAEPK
-166 EQNVLS
+166 S
-172 DNVRKTLRVLEVL
+172 LRVLEVL
-185 SDKTALKIKLNRNI
+185 SDKNSLKIKLNRNI
-199 DESELKNF
+199 NEDELKNF
-207 TLGSEDSWRNVYDIS
+207 TLNSKDSWRNVYDIT
-222 GILPSKFPTPQN
+222 GILPSKFPIPQN

-254 EDAKKSQIYTQI
+254 EDAKKSQIYAQI
-266 NDKEITFSKN
+266 NEKEITFSKN
-276 KLTQSTQ
+276 KPAQNTQKVEQ
-283 KTEQKDSAKKAAN
+283 KTEPSSSAKKVAS
-296 AEKTNTSKIQAAT
+296 AEKT
-309 NESEKITEKTTNKTQ
+309 SENKAEKTAKTQ
-324 KTTANTEK
+324 NTKNDK
-332 KTAETKKAEPI
+332 KIAKKPEPV
-343 NQKPMKITAD
+343 NQKAMKITAD
-353 TAPAAASN
+353 TAIAATSN

-369 SKIIVI
+369 SKIIVL

-396 DIVLSVSKKT
+396 DIVLNVSKKT
-406 AALLKER
+406 ASLLKER

-443 FISVHANAAPNKEK
+443 FISIHANAAPNKEK
-457 AKTMNGIETFFLSP
+457 AKSMNGIETFFLSP

-519 QAALLKSVRTS
+519 QAALLKSVRAS

-560 ISHAEESLKISNSK
+560 ISHPDESQKIANSK

>member
-11 ITFFA
+11 ITLFI

-31 FMEVGPKERQR
+31 FIEVGAKERQR
-42 LHNEIKNTYIKAVIN
+42 LHNEIKNAYIKSVIN
-57 DDLECKKESLK
+57 DDLECKKASLE
-68 RLIKANEVFEID
+68 RLIKANTVFNID
-80 SKTLKKEL
+80 SKALKKEL
-88 ATLEN
+88 ASLN
-93 SADSKN
+93 QANAKNADE
-99 TTNNAKKDENPT
+99 NNADENNT
-111 KTTKNQNKDSSKET
+111 KKSTPKSQNKDSAEEAKKEA
-125 KNAEQKTN
+125 KNTEQKTK
-133 SKVEQNKTTKVT
+133 SRAAQT
-145 QKEQSKEQKAQK
+145 KEQKSQK
-157 IEPKKEPKA
+157 VEAKVEAKTKVEAEPK
-166 EQNVLS
+166 S
-172 DNVRKTLRVLEVL
+172 LRVLEVL
-185 SDKTALKIKLNRNI
+185 SDKNSLKIKLNRNI
-199 DESELKNF
+199 NEDELKNF
-207 TLGSEDSWRNVYDIS
+207 ALSSKDSWRNVYDIT
-222 GILPSKFPTPQN
+222 GILPSKFPIPQN

-254 EDAKKSQIYTQI
+254 EDAKKSQIYAQI
-266 NDKEITFSKN
+266 DEKEITFSK
-276 KLTQSTQ
+276 KLAQNTQ
-283 KTEQKDSAKKAAN
+283 KTEQKTEQNTKKTAKKVA
-296 AEKTNTSKIQAAT
+296 S
-309 NESEKITEKTTNKTQ
+309 TEKTSEKTSAGKVEKTAKTQ
-324 KTTANTEK
+324 NTKNDK
-332 KTAETKKAEPI
+332 KIAKKPEPV
-343 NQKPMKITAD
+343 NQKAIKITAD
-353 TAPAAASN
+353 TATAASN

-369 SKIIVI
+369 SKIIVL

-396 DIVLSVSKKT
+396 DIVLNVSKKT
-406 AALLKER
+406 ASLLKER

-443 FISVHANAAPNKEK
+443 FISIHANAAPNKEK
-457 AKTMNGIETFFLSP
+457 AKSMNGIETFFLSP

-519 QAALLKSVRTS
+519 QAALLKSVRAS

-560 ISHAEESLKISNSK
+560 ISHPDESQKIANSK

>member
-11 ITFFA
+11 ITLFM

-31 FMEVGPKERQR
+31 FIEVGAKERQR
-42 LHNEIKNTYIKAVIN
+42 LHNEIKNAYIKSVIN
-57 DDLECKKESLK
+57 DDLECKKASLE
-68 RLIKANEVFEID
+68 RLIKANAVFGIN
-80 SKTLKKEL
+80 SKTLEKEL
-88 ATLEN
+88 ASLSQANAKNADENNADKNNTKKSTPKSQN
-93 SADSKN
+93 SAQEAKNEAKN
-99 TTNNAKKDENPT
+99 T
-111 KTTKNQNKDSSKET
+111 
-125 KNAEQKTN
+125 EQKTK
-133 SKVEQNKTTKVT
+133 SITAQT
-145 QKEQSKEQKAQK
+145 KEQKSQK
-157 IEPKKEPKA
+157 VEAKAEPK
-166 EQNVLS
+166 S
-172 DNVRKTLRVLEVL
+172 LRVLEVL
-185 SDKTALKIKLNRNI
+185 SDKNSLKIKLNRNI
-199 DESELKNF
+199 NEDELKNF
-207 TLGSEDSWRNVYDIS
+207 TLNSKDSWRNVYDIT
-222 GILPSKFPTPQN
+222 GILPSKFPIPQN

-254 EDAKKSQIYTQI
+254 EDAKKSQIYAQI
-266 NDKEITFSKN
+266 DEKEITFSK
-276 KLTQSTQ
+276 KLAQNTQ
-283 KTEQKDSAKKAAN
+283 KTEQKTEQKAEQKADQNTKKTAKKVAS
-296 AEKTNTSKIQAAT
+296 AEKTSASKA
-309 NESEKITEKTTNKTQ
+309 EKTAKTQ
-324 KTTANTEK
+324 NTKNDK
-332 KTAETKKAEPI
+332 KIAKKPEPV
-343 NQKPMKITAD
+343 NQKAMKITAD
-353 TAPAAASN
+353 TATAASN

-369 SKIIVI
+369 SKIIVL

-396 DIVLSVSKKT
+396 DIVLNVSKKT
-406 AALLKER
+406 ASLLKER

-443 FISVHANAAPNKEK
+443 FISIHANAAPNKEK
-457 AKTMNGIETFFLSP
+457 AKSMNGIETFFLSP

-519 QAALLKSVRTS
+519 QAALLKSVRAS

-560 ISHAEESLKISNSK
+560 ISHPDESQKIANSK

>member
-1 MGKISRFLAL
+1 MGKISRFLVL
-11 ITFFA
+11 ITLFI
-16 SVVFGACDFSEFDKN
+16 SVVFGVCDFSEFDKN
-31 FMEVGPKERQR
+31 FIEVGAKERQR
-42 LHNEIKNTYIKAVIN
+42 LHNEIKNAYIKSVIN
-57 DDLECKKESLK
+57 DDLECKKASLE
-68 RLIKANEVFEID
+68 RLIKANTVFNID

-88 ATLEN
+88 ASLN
-93 SADSKN
+93 QANAKNADE
-99 TTNNAKKDENPT
+99 NNADENNTDKNNT
-111 KTTKNQNKDSSKET
+111 KKSTPKSQNKDSAEESKKEAKKEA
-125 KNAEQKTN
+125 KNTEQKTK
-133 SKVEQNKTTKVT
+133 SRAAQT
-145 QKEQSKEQKAQK
+145 KEQKSQK
-157 IEPKKEPKA
+157 AEAKKEAKAEVKAEPK
-166 EQNVLS
+166 S
-172 DNVRKTLRVLEVL
+172 LRVLEVL
-185 SDKTALKIKLNRNI
+185 SDKNSLKIKLNRNI
-199 DESELKNF
+199 NEDELKNF
-207 TLGSEDSWRNVYDIS
+207 ALSSKDSWRNVYDIT
-222 GILPSKFPTPQN
+222 GILPSKFPIPQN

-246 PSTVRIVF
+246 TSTVRIVF
-254 EDAKKSQIYTQI
+254 EDTKKSQIYAQI
-266 NDKEITFSKN
+266 DEKEITFSK
-276 KLTQSTQ
+276 KLAQNTQ
-283 KTEQKDSAKKAAN
+283 KTEQKTEQNTKKTAKKVASTEKTSASK
-296 AEKTNTSKIQAAT
+296 AEKTA
-309 NESEKITEKTTNKTQ
+309 KTQ
-324 KTTANTEK
+324 NTKNDK
-332 KTAETKKAEPI
+332 KIAKKPEPI
-343 NQKPMKITAD
+343 NQKAIKITAD
-353 TAPAAASN
+353 TAAASN

-369 SKIIVI
+369 SKIIVL

-396 DIVLSVSKKT
+396 DIVLNVSKKT
-406 AALLKER
+406 ASLLKER

-443 FISVHANAAPNKEK
+443 FISIHANAAPNKEK
-457 AKTMNGIETFFLSP
+457 AKSMNGIETFFLSP

-519 QAALLKSVRTS
+519 QAALLKSVRAG

-560 ISHAEESLKISNSK
+560 ISHPDESQKIANSK